1 MALFRICIEPQQE
14 AVKKVVETEELKVP
28 DVAQTVENSD
38 DDNDSEESEAMEVPK
53 KKSRQEKK
61 FL

>member
-1 MALFRICIEPQQE
+1 M
-14 AVKKVVETEELKVP
+14 VETEELKVP

-61 FL
+61 FFELYFIYLNFVL

>member
-1 MALFRICIEPQQE
+1 M
-14 AVKKVVETEELKVP
+14 VETEELKVP